1 MLTFADSAWQL
12 ISATLVFLCGLV
24 LALWLGK
31 GFAVG
36 QRRALFLYLWH
47 TAFCAVYFLYS
58 LSNVADAK
66 AYYFASLEP
75 GVAPALGTRG
85 IEFFASFFSQGA
97 GFSYGGLFL
106 VFNLFGFVGMLA
118 FWSALQQVIP
128 PRGRVMQLLAF
139 SIILLPGLSFWSS
152 AIGKDALSFM
162 AAGLATWA
170 ALKLGQRYTVM
181 SIAVLAMLLVRPHM
195 AGVMLGSLALT
206 MIFVWRGAFFKRLA
220 LGLLVLPAAVWSM
233 GLALNYVGL
242 GENTSVG
249 EMTEYIES
257 LQYHNLEGGSSVD
270 IANMSVPVR
279 LFTYLFRP
287 LFFDAPGLLGI
298 LISFENLFLATAF
311 LATVFLWAL
320 TARRRG
326 RVLGLS
332 RFALMFYIV
341 FGFTSWVLLANT
353 TANLG
358 IALRQ
363 KWMFLPMFLMVSL
376 SVIAS
381 ARAGVPRVARTAA
394 PFTGPSASQQPRG
407 GHGSAP

>member
-36 QRRALFLYLWH
+36 QRRAVFLYLWH
-47 TAFCAVYFLYS
+47 TAFCVVYFLYS

-66 AYYFASLEP
+66 GYYFASLEP

-128 PRGRVMQLLAF
+128 SRGRVMQFLAF

-181 SIAVLAMLLVRPHM
+181 SIAVLVMLWVRPHM

-220 LGLLVLPAAVWSM
+220 LGLLVLPTAVWSM

-242 GENTSVG
+242 DEGQGVG
-249 EMTEYIES
+249 DVVEYIES
-257 LQYHNLEGGSSVD
+257 RQDHNLGGGSSVD
-270 IANMSVPVR
+270 IASISVPVR

-287 LFFDAPGLLGI
+287 LFFDAPGLFGI
-298 LISFENLFLATAF
+298 LISFENLF

-326 RVLGLS
+326 RVLGIS

-363 KWMFLPMFLMVSL
+363 KWMFLPMLLMVSL
-376 SVIAS
+376 AVIAS

>member
-47 TAFCAVYFLYS
+47 TAFCVVYFLYS
-58 LSNVADAK
+58 LSNAADAK
-66 AYYFASLEP
+66 GYYFASLEP

-97 GFSYGGLFL
+97 GFSYGGVFL

-128 PRGRVMQLLAF
+128 PRGRVMQLLALAV
-139 SIILLPGLSFWSS
+139 ILLPGLSFWSS

-170 ALKLGQRYTVM
+170 ALKMGQRYTVM
-181 SIAVLAMLLVRPHM
+181 SIAVLVMLWVRPHM

-220 LGLLVLPAAVWSM
+220 LGLLVVPAAVWSM

-242 GENTSVG
+242 DEGQGVG
-249 EMTEYIES
+249 DVVEYIES
-257 LQYHNLEGGSSVD
+257 RQDHNLGGGSSVD
-270 IANMSVPVR
+270 IASMSVPVR

-287 LFFDAPGLLGI
+287 LFFDAPGLFGI
-298 LISFENLFLATAF
+298 LISFENLFLATV
-311 LATVFLWAL
+311 LLWAL

-326 RVLGLS
+326 RVLGIS

-363 KWMFLPMFLMVSL
+363 KWMFLPMLLMVSL